1 MSTSLPSSVSLTK
14 GRLLTLLFLFAF
26 LGMYLWGIQL
36 AYDKAINGW
45 TKALLFSL
53 IIFGGGLS
61 WDVLKEIARLP
72 DRRMAAFA
80 ISMRQTLVWMLV
92 YAAGFVVGVLV
103 LGPWAGI
110 ATAGLVFYWLL
121 TAWALYKFFVSFD
134 GAVNS
139 ALAKNDAT

>member
-1 MSTSLPSSVSLTK
+1 
-14 GRLLTLLFLFAF
+14 
-26 LGMYLWGIQL
+26 MYLWGIQL
-36 AYDKAINGW
+36 AYDKATSGW
-45 TKALLFSL
+45 AKALLFSL

-72 DRRMAAFA
+72 NERMATFA
-80 ISMRQTLVWMLV
+80 ISMRQTLVWLFV
-92 YAAGFVVGVLV
+92 YVAGFVVGVLV

-121 TAWALYKFFVSFD
+121 TAWALFKFFVSFD
-134 GAVNS
+134 RAVNS